1 MKIIRKIFSKEQL
14 IEVAQTVW
22 LKINVVYFF
31 KSDIA
36 LALCLKVILFV
47 LSKIYI
53 CIWGLS
59 TNCLQNIVLQG
70 TEHVIK
76 LKIFHIF
83 YMYILLISHLHFV
96 LSCLS
101 FY

>member
-36 LALCLKVILFV
+36 LALQMSEGDFV
-47 LSKIYI
+47 
-53 CIWGLS
+53 CI
-59 TNCLQNIVLQG
+59 
-70 TEHVIK
+70 K
-76 LKIFHIF
+76 
-83 YMYILLISHLHFV
+83 
-96 LSCLS
+96 
-101 FY
+101 

>member
-1 MKIIRKIFSKEQL
+1 MFSKEQL

-53 CIWGLS
+53 FAYEVY
-59 TNCLQNIVLQG
+59 QRIVSR
-70 TEHVIK
+70 T
-76 LKIFHIF
+76 
-83 YMYILLISHLHFV
+83 
-96 LSCLS
+96 SC
-101 FY
+101 FKNQVCD